1 MLQGGTLPGAMKFDK
16 NGAPEILDKP
26 IMANYL
32 QSKAGSAW
40 LADEFSKRLGSK
52 GVLSIVRG
60 TDRGRMGEFQL
71 ANQNLEHTPWINEDR
86 TPAKLGFLQED
97 GHGML

>member
-60 TDRGRMGEFQL
+60 TDHGRI
-71 ANQNLEHTPWINEDR
+71 PIS
-86 TPAKLGFLQED
+86 
-97 GHGML
+97 